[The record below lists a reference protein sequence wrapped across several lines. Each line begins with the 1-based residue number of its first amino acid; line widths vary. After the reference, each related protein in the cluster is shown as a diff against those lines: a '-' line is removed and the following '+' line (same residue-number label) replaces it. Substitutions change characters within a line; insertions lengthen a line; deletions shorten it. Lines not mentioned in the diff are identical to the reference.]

1 MEERCLIPTNIK
13 KTKCQYVHS
22 LEELHLYII
31 DVNLLST
38 QVVNM
43 LNILHTSRWLFNG
56 VGCTFGGFS
65 IFLLALNEINTH
77 AAIAVC
83 RYVTVCKPGYG
94 K

>member
-1 MEERCLIPTNIK
+1 
-13 KTKCQYVHS
+13 
-22 LEELHLYII
+22 
-31 DVNLLST
+31 
-38 QVVNM
+38 M
-43 LNILHTSRWLFNG
+43 LNILYTFRWLFNG
-56 VGCTFGGFS
+56 VGCTFAGFS